1 MSYAKTPEERF
12 AKCWSD
18 AMFGY
23 ANAMS
28 AACWAMTGQMLT
40 LWGEAAD
47 GVAKATKHSQPADK
61 VESWY
66 KPDKPVRTAL
76 LPAAM
81 PAAMSTGFPWGFA
94 SWTPAAPFATT
105 AASRSPIDL
114 WFDMLPI
121 NGSPA
126 AWPMACAMLS
136 AGLPKAVAWPTAEAN
151 VAMLGAAKAARESWD
166 AVLSQ
171 TMPKSSNGN
180 RPAWAR
186 AGYLM

>member
-47 GVAKATKHSQPADK
+47 GVAKATKTSRPADK

-66 KPDKPVRTAL
+66 KPNQPVRNAL
-76 LPAAM
+76 LPVGT
-81 PAAMSTGFPWGFA
+81 PAAMSWGFMNM
-94 SWTPAAPFATT
+94 PAASPFGAAT
-105 AASRSPIDL
+105 AHRSPIDL

-151 VAMLGAAKAARESWD
+151 IAMMGAAKAARESWD
-166 AVLSQ
+166 AVLEH
-171 TMPKSSNGN
+171 TMPKGTNGN

-186 AGYLM
+186 TGYLM